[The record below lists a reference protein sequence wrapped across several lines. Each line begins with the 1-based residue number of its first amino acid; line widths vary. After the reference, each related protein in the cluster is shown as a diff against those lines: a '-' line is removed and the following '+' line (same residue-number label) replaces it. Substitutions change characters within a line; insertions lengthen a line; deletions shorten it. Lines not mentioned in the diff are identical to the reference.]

1 MSRITTNTAAI
12 QNAAAGGSGPPAV
25 TAPAAA
31 AGGPPRKPRRLLCL
45 KEVTYR
51 TSISRAGIYRL
62 LAEVRDTGV
71 PVFPLP
77 VQVTKGRIGWHE
89 HEIEAWIESR
99 PRVSAVDVEAALK
112 SE

>member
-12 QNAAAGGSGPPAV
+12 QNTAAGGSSQPAV
-25 TAPAAA
+25 TAQPAGSGA
-31 AGGPPRKPRRLLCL
+31 PRKPRRLLCL
-45 KEVTYR
+45 KEVKYR

-62 LAEVRDTGV
+62 LAEVRDTRV